1 MGFVNALW
9 NQNSYF
15 TFEEAGGWT
24 WDEPYGTQPEDIAKY
39 VLNITLHADQKQKK
53 VWIRACFIYFWNW
66 WESETSPNQGI

>member
-24 WDEPYGTQPEDIAKY
+24 SDEPYGTQPEDIAKY

-53 VWIRACFIYFWNW
+53 V
-66 WESETSPNQGI
+66 